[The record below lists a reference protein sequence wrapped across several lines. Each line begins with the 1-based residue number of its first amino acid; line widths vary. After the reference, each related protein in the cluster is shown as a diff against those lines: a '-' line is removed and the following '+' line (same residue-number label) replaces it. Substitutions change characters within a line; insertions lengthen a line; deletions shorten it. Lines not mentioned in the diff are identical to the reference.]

1 MPAVDF
7 ASAIRKGAYAAIG
20 AANAAVAA
28 WVRDNGYTCAVP
40 AFSIYHVMP
49 HKTQDAEK
57 YVTQVCCPVVKR

>member
-7 ASAIRKGAYAAIG
+7 ASAIHKGAYAAIG

-28 WVRDNGYTCAVP
+28 WVRDNRYGYAGP
-40 AFSIYHVMP
+40 AFNIYHVTP
-49 HKTQDAEK
+49 HETQDAEK